1 MGHAPFQ
8 YPTPDGYPDV
18 ASPWDWGPCSGDGIL
33 RSPWLEMRSAK
44 NIKVEEKILIEK
56 AGGVDGLAASLL
68 GRNPSVEEQVAIER
82 SGEPLALLMASPGFQ
97 WR

>member
-1 MGHAPFQ
+1 
-8 YPTPDGYPDV
+8 
-18 ASPWDWGPCSGDGIL
+18 
-33 RSPWLEMRSAK
+33 
-44 NIKVEEKILIEK
+44 LIEK

-68 GRNPSVEEQVAIER
+68 GRNPSVEEQAAIER